1 MDIRIEK
8 LLKQIIME
16 KLLFVSMIA
25 SCVAIADC
33 GNPDL
38 ESIVYEKEC
47 KEESGLVHCILC
59 SGWHSLED
67 VSSKKGKLKD
77 MWIVT
82 LHYQCPYWKG
92 AKRCYEYS
100 FRAGKARR
108 IRELD
113 VAIPEKIR
121 RRAEEG
127 IRKAAARAKRQ
138 EEAADYG
145 KAKKKLDDF
154 FADEDGRRAAVSD
167 IGALE
172 YRLAEIRKAGRDLLA
187 KLPEERRND
196 PAAYR
201 EAVKSVNAKMADLVE
216 GMRGTEAWNYAVE
229 SRMKGRHYIKAALSS
244 RTQYELDEKM
254 KKVYPSDIEAAMG
267 LANQGTFFIPVPED
281 GNDSTDNDTGL

>member
-16 KLLFVSMIA
+16 KLLFVPMIA
-25 SCVAIADC
+25 SCVAISGC

-59 SGWHSLED
+59 TGWHSLED

-138 EEAADYG
+138 EEAADYR
-145 KAKKKLDDF
+145 KAEKTLNDF
-154 FADEDGRRAAVSD
+154 SNEENRMYAVSNLGTIRD
-167 IGALE
+167 
-172 YRLAEIRKAGRDLLA
+172 RLAEIRKAGRDLLA

-201 EAVKSVNAKMADLVE
+201 EAVESVNAKMADLVE
-216 GMRGTEAWNYAVE
+216 GMRGTEAWNEAVE
-229 SRMKGRHYIKAALSS
+229 LSMKGKHYIEAALSS
-244 RTQYELDEKM
+244 HTQYELDEKM
-254 KKVYPSDIEAAMG
+254 KKVYPSDVEAAMG